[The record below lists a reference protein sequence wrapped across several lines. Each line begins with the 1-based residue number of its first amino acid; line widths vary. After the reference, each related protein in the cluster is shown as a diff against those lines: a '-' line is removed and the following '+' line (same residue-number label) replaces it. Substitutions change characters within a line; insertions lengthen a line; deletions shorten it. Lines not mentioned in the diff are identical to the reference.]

1 MSRSYKKHPHVRDRK
16 SRKKKLRVAYNRYI
30 RHTKKE
36 FVNGGAYRQ
45 DHYAWCL
52 PEFDYFDEYY
62 SNVYYPLRRLRRNH
76 ESNLKQLANGHR
88 KRDWF
93 GTPWPDPPPLEHLER
108 EWKKL
113 YYFK

>member
-30 RHTKKE
+30 RHTQKE
-36 FVNGGAYRQ
+36 FSDGGHYRQ

-52 PEFDYFDEYY
+52 PEFDYIDEYY
-62 SNVYYPLRRLRRNH
+62 SNSYYTLRQLRRDH
-76 ESNLKQLANGHR
+76 EIELKQIANGHR
-88 KRDWF
+88 RHNWF
-93 GTPWPDPPPLEHLER
+93 GQPVSDPPPLEQLER
-108 EWKKL
+108 EWHKL